1 MGLTAAGVRAVAA
14 SNREREALG
23 SRLGMQQMVG
33 GSEKLSEVL
42 AAWREAERELDR
54 LVPGSREWVQ
64 MQAEIEELREKYASI
79 SEDRAS

>member
-1 MGLTAAGVRAVAA
+1 
-14 SNREREALG
+14 
-23 SRLGMQQMVG
+23 MQQMVG